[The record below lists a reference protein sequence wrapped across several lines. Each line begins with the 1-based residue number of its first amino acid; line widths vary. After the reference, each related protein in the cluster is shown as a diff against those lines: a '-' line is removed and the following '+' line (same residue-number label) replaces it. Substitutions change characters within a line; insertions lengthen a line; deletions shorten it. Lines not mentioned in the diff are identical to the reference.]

1 MKIAINLA
9 TRPFADLGPI
19 LKRLQIAMA
28 VFAMLSI
35 GFGIGLHYLH
45 SKAEA
50 ARARERAVDAQITK
64 INQERQ
70 GYQAM
75 MRQPDNA
82 LVLQEANNLNA
93 LFDQK
98 AFSWT
103 LAMEDLET
111 VLPGGVQVTTL
122 EPVRDEKTG
131 QITLKLRV
139 VGPRDKGI
147 ELVQNLE
154 HSHHFLHPAI
164 VGESIESNGGPNQPM
179 EPVSTSNRVNF
190 ELNAEYNP
198 ATFGELPANAKAV
211 ETSKSEPGSSE
222 PGSSESGSSES
233 GSAAAAAAPVRKP
246 GVPAAGPGLRRPPA
260 TGGSKP
266 AAAHPGVTR
275 PPGASMSPNAVRPPA
290 AAQSASA
297 ALQSPQAMRQAGQPR
312 YQVPPQGQAAPD
324 SQQTPTRQ
332 PVRPGGQQ

>member
-1 MKIAINLA
+1 MKITVNLA
-9 TRPFADLGPI
+9 TRPFADLGPT
-19 LKRLQIAMA
+19 LKRLRIAMA
-28 VFAMLSI
+28 VFAVVCHRPRRRDCTCCTPRPKRPAPAMHAL
-35 GFGIGLHYLH
+35 
-45 SKAEA
+45 
-50 ARARERAVDAQITK
+50 DNQIAK

-82 LVLQEANNLNA
+82 QVLQQANNLNA

-154 HSHHFLHPAI
+154 HSRHFLHPAI
-164 VGESIESNGGPNQPM
+164 AGESLENSGGPGTAL
-179 EPVSTSNRVNF
+179 EPVSASNRVNF
-190 ELNAEYNP
+190 DLNADYNP
-198 ATFGELPANAKAV
+198 ATVGEHPARHQAGKND
-211 ETSKSEPGSSE
+211 KSESDSDSTATERAQQGVR
-222 PGSSESGSSES
+222 
-233 GSAAAAAAPVRKP
+233 APA
-246 GVPAAGPGLRRPPA
+246 VPDLRRPFTGVSNRRRRPA
-260 TGGSKP
+260 RRMPRPSGAAPPRRVP
-266 AAAHPGVTR
+266 ASL
-275 PPGASMSPNAVRPPA
+275 PGAGASQPAPNAQQKPTPVATSSRSTREVRNERKTQDHLPRTA
-290 AAQSASA
+290 RFSAHLA
-297 ALQSPQAMRQAGQPR
+297 CRPVSPCC
-312 YQVPPQGQAAPD
+312 
-324 SQQTPTRQ
+324 
-332 PVRPGGQQ
+332 